1 MINDERKDTLAA
13 QKAIG
18 RKIISSIRSS
28 VMMKKGKYGNALWY
42 RELETVLQ
50 EMERKYLKVNR

>member
-50 EMERKYLKVNR
+50 EMERKYLK